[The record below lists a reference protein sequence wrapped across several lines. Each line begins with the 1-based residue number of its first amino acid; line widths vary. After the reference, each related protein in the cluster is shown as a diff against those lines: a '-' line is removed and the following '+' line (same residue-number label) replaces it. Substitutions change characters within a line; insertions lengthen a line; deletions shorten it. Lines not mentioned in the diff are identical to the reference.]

1 MVPREH
7 ERLLGLAARI
17 AERAT
22 GRRVRVAGQVLLLAG
37 LAFVLLRLR
46 SIWHDSHV
54 DLDRV
59 GWGWIAGAVAATA
72 CGVVCTGFVWLV
84 ILRALG
90 AHARPRW
97 AAIYFQAQLSKYIP
111 GTVWQYASRAAIA
124 RAQGVPLRPL
134 AASVPIELAA
144 TALAAGVVSLLLF
157 GGWGLL
163 GAAVLVALATLARR
177 QSIRSRRGFRGLVA
191 ASRAVPLY
199 ACIWVVV
206 GIGFWLTARGLVEA
220 RAHDISFYV
229 GAFALAW
236 LVGLVV
242 VYAPAGLGVREAVLV
257 ALLRGRLGSADAV
270 VLAAAFRGVLTLVD
284 IGAALLG
291 FLLGRGRG
299 PLKYDRGP
307 SELTRAGP

>member
-1 MVPREH
+1 
-7 ERLLGLAARI
+7 
-17 AERAT
+17 
-22 GRRVRVAGQVLLLAG
+22 
-37 LAFVLLRLR
+37 
-46 SIWHDSHV
+46 
-54 DLDRV
+54 
-59 GWGWIAGAVAATA
+59 
-72 CGVVCTGFVWLV
+72 
-84 ILRALG
+84 
-90 AHARPRW
+90 
-97 AAIYFQAQLSKYIP
+97 
-111 GTVWQYASRAAIA
+111 
-124 RAQGVPLRPL
+124 
-134 AASVPIELAA
+134 
-144 TALAAGVVSLLLF
+144 LF

-163 GAAVLVALATLARR
+163 GAAVLLALATLVRR